1 MKSGQIKK
9 SFKNGLMLVTSIVI
23 MVGLVSCSSN
33 NEKSTKTKTK
43 TKKLK
48 PAEQVEGERIKENN
62 KNNYQAD
69 FGEKI
74 DLGSGLTITISDPKI
89 GGDDLGPWLDVSARA
104 ENSGEEDVWRAW
116 IHGQRQHGG
125 RSQRERRHDGEGL
138 PTTRQHLARTSQRR
152 SVRHGRAPD
161 GWVAQSSRPRRPT
174 HSMGRHGRRLRAEFA
189 SQIAGSV
196 GRAIGEAVLH
206 ADWVFEG
213 APPLRATYLRGA

>member
-104 ENSGEEDVWRAW
+104 ENSGEEDESNPTLS
-116 IHGQRQHGG
+116 IICEGSPEEGG
-125 RSQRERRHDGEGL
+125 WQADSTFSLADSLPSGSFNEGRVNLLAPSDGRYGE
-138 PTTRQHLARTSQRR
+138 P
-152 SVRHGRAPD
+152 APD
-161 GWVAQSSRPRRPT
+161 CKTPALIRITKLSITINGNPK
-174 HSMGRHGRRLRAEFA
+174 
-189 SQIAGSV
+189 
-196 GRAIGEAVLH
+196 AI
-206 ADWVFEG
+206 DI
-213 APPLRATYLRGA
+213 PLPDELIQQLNAKLMK